1 MNEKIRRE
9 GFKVLKNKDFE
20 EKLEEAKVEKKV
32 EDEVTVSMYGAQ
44 GDGKKAEIVGEDA
57 ALAALSNLLAWVDA
71 AKENPDLQV
80 VLLVAP
86 SGQISIQPKDICEAV
101 LSSMGDYMEVDF
113 IFHARLMVRYDENDL
128 LYLRGE
134 HYLTGMFE
142 VLEIDDEGCE
152 CGIDEFT
159 IRTVLDYF
167 KECKTEIVV
176 DGERIPALRLD

>member
-20 EKLEEAKVEKKV
+20 EKLEGAKVEKKA

-44 GDGKKAEIVGEDA
+44 GDGKRAEIVGKDA
-57 ALAALSNLLAWVDA
+57 ALAVLSNLLAWVSA

-80 VLLVAP
+80 VLLVDP
-86 SGQISIQPKDICEAV
+86 SGQVSMQPKESCEEV
-101 LSSMGDYMEVDF
+101 LCSMGDYAEVDF
-113 IFHARLMVRYDENDL
+113 IFHAKLMVRYDENDL
-128 LYLRGE
+128 LYLAGE

-152 CGIDEFT
+152 CGIDMLT
-159 IRTVLDYF
+159 VRTVLDYF

-176 DGERIPALRLD
+176 DGERIPALRLN